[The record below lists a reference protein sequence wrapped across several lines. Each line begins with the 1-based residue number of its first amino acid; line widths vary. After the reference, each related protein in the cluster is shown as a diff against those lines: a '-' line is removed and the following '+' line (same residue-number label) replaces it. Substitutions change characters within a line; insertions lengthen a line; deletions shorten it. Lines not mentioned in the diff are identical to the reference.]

1 MNPNHDRPTN
11 ATPDEGMPVAAGHLS
26 SDAPAEAEQQLLAA
40 ALAAARQR
48 FLAAAL
54 AEDGMPVGAGWVA
67 AADARPRNT
76 ARAG

>member
-1 MNPNHDRPTN
+1 MNPNHDQSTI

-26 SDAPAEAEQQLLAA
+26 SEGPTEAEQQLLAA
-40 ALAAARQR
+40 ALAEARSR

-67 AADARPRNT
+67 PADARPRNT